1 MAEKVGVEII
11 RRIRLSKDLIE
22 RMGSTVEQYERV
34 VLNALIRTPK
44 LAEVDPDA
52 LAITVMQ
59 CVEAGLLPD
68 GNQAVIVPF
77 KQNCSLIPM
86 IEGRLRLA
94 RRATPGLAVKALC
107 VYREDD
113 FVHVEGLKPILEHT
127 PNPSGARGAADI
139 IAAYAIAWIPGASV
153 PEFEVCYREDIDRHK
168 ARSSAVKMGRSS
180 PWDTDFGEMAERVPL
195 GLLLKRLPKRIGDP
209 PDSPEAVHTED
220 IHEASTALQLEAA
233 KSGPTNAA
241 PTGKSPQ
248 EEEKKPEPR
257 PRRRSRRPDPEPAG
271 RHERR
276 PQAVQQPDAEQPDD
290 GDAPFD

>member
-11 RRIRLSKDLIE
+11 RRIQLSKDLIE

-44 LAEVDPDA
+44 LAAVDPEA

-113 FVHVEGLKPILEHT
+113 FIHVEGLKPILEHT
-127 PNPSGARGAADI
+127 PNPSGPRGGADV
-139 IAAYAIAWIPGASV
+139 IAAYAIAWIPGAEV
-153 PEFEVCYREDIDRHK
+153 PEFEVCYRADIDRHK
-168 ARSSAVKMGRSS
+168 ARSAAVKMGRPG

-209 PDSPEAVHTED
+209 PDMPYAVHSEEVQAT
-220 IHEASTALQLEAA
+220 STALQIEA
-233 KSGPTNAA
+233 GHPPAA
-241 PTGKSPQ
+241 PVPKAPQ
-248 EEEKKPEPR
+248 VEEEEEEEKKPGPR
-257 PRRRSRRPDPEPAG
+257 PRRRSRKPDPEPA
-271 RHERR
+271 RR

-290 GDAPFD
+290 SDAPFD